1 MNGEEDKHGI
11 GELDMGMRHNKRRT
25 SSCKVCLIS
34 AVALFNASNWRR
46 KQHA

>member
-1 MNGEEDKHGI
+1 MGEEDKHGI
-11 GELDMGMRHNKRRT
+11 GELDMGMRHNKGRT

-46 KQHA
+46 N